1 MLHVPAS
8 EKRRTTY
15 PRGLCVSIYRSEV
28 KTKTVFTNTR
38 YLIFPF
44 LLVPAVSVLAFSIRV
59 RSSAFEHSLSLS
71 LIFTRFINFVS
82 NYIALCCVILHSDIF
97 SSKLAFLLRSLPLLR
112 CQARLPTLFPF
123 PLPPFSFSHYPFSG
137 AWVRGS
143 SCSIS
148 HGTGPK
154 HTVNPCH
161 ALNGPLSCVD
171 ALVALQYKTV
181 LEAHLALATLKGSLS
196 CVGALVVGELG
207 FAFEAL

>member
-1 MLHVPAS
+1 M
-8 EKRRTTY
+8 
-15 PRGLCVSIYRSEV
+15 
-28 KTKTVFTNTR
+28 
-38 YLIFPF
+38 
-44 LLVPAVSVLAFSIRV
+44 
-59 RSSAFEHSLSLS
+59 
-71 LIFTRFINFVS
+71 
-82 NYIALCCVILHSDIF
+82 HSDIF

-148 HGTGPK
+148 HGTRPK
-154 HTVNPCH
+154 HAVNPCH